1 MSATWGILIK
11 KIMSNTDV
19 VTLNNEYI
27 NMEFDVVTSEEH
39 TWTSE
44 VTSNPVEYG
53 EPVCDHVQRKADT
66 LTLSGVISNASLQR
80 WRGYIWEKISE
91 LLNRESNVQIAFD
104 QFRKIMDDKQP
115 VTVYT
120 RYRNYPDMVMTS
132 LSIPRKNEDGDAI
145 EFSASFTH
153 IKRVTTL
160 LVDSEE
166 AGINPEQ
173 SDTPETG
180 KKSSG
185 KQNRGKEQPVS
196 VDNETAKK
204 ADEAYNSGSCGVGG
218 SCSVPDDNVND
229 PHA

>member
-11 KIMSNTDV
+11 KIMSNTDA
-19 VTLNNEYI
+19 VTLNNNYI

-53 EPVCDHVQRKADT
+53 ELVCDHVQRKADT

-80 WRGYIWEKISE
+80 WRGYVWEKISE

-115 VTVYT
+115 VTIYT

-132 LSIPRKNEDGDAI
+132 LSIPRKKEDGDAI

-180 KKSSG
+180 QKSSG
-185 KQNRGKEQPVS
+185 KQNRGKEQPIS

-218 SCSVPDDNVND
+218 SCSAPDDNIND
-229 PHA
+229 PHS